1 MVEHMSGTVREASI
15 TESPLSVDRLLGLV
29 SDPTVGGIAI
39 FVGVIRDHDQDAAV
53 AALDYTHH
61 PAAEHALRRCAERT
75 AEQFDVI
82 SVAVQHRV
90 GHLEVGDLAVV
101 VVTGAVHR
109 GEALKACTHLI
120 DTLKAEVPIWKEQRF
135 VSGDTQWVGLP
146 EAGAR

>member
-1 MVEHMSGTVREASI
+1 
-15 TESPLSVDRLLGLV
+15 
-29 SDPTVGGIAI
+29 
-39 FVGVIRDHDQDAAV
+39 V

-146 EAGAR
+146 EAGAQ